1 MNELLLAVWFFLP
14 AGVANASP
22 TWANKIPGINK
33 LNTPLD
39 FGKSLGNRRIF
50 GDNKRWRGL
59 VFGVLFGALTGY
71 LQFLIFPDFINELGI
86 VSARPALTMT
96 LLGGLL
102 GLGALLGD
110 AVESFFKRRSQV
122 KPGDSWFPFD
132 QIDYIIGG
140 IVLSL
145 PIVVLDSRTYLLV
158 LIVWFSIHL
167 LAGYIGFILKL
178 KDTPI

>member
-1 MNELLLAVWFFLP
+1 MNELLLVVWFFLP
-14 AGVANASP
+14 AGIANASP

-39 FGKSLGNRRIF
+39 FGKSINDRRIF

-59 VFGVLFGALTGY
+59 IIGVLFGALTGY
-71 LQFLIFPDFINELGI
+71 LQFLIFPTFINELGI
-86 VSARPALTMT
+86 TSSRPALTMT

-110 AVESFFKRRSQV
+110 AVESFFKRRSRV

-140 IVLSL
+140 IALSL
-145 PIVVLDSRTYLLV
+145 PIVVLDIKTYLLL

-167 LAGYIGFILKL
+167 IAGYIGFMLKL
-178 KDTPI
+178 KDKPI